1 VASRLLSLLTERPAL
16 IASLPTNSPDLARA
30 AADGGADALKVH
42 LHVRHEASDTQ
53 FGDLATERK
62 NLDAILAIGLPTGVV
77 PGAGDYLPTPEEM
90 HELAAMG
97 LDFFDLY
104 AHDMPA
110 WLVGFEGLTRA
121 IAIDYSWQPD
131 DLAQFA
137 GLGFDL
143 LEAAV
148 VPHEGYGRPLNAADL
163 AAYRKIRQA
172 TAMPII
178 VPTQRAIRPDEA
190 ALLTSVIGVNA
201 IMIGVIVAGREP
213 EGFRVATALFAKALA
228 AAYA

>member
-1 VASRLLSLLTERPAL
+1 VAGRLLSLLAKRPAL
-16 IASLPTNSPDLARA
+16 IASLPANSPDLARA

-42 LHVRHEASDTQ
+42 LHVRHEASGTQ
-53 FGDLATERK
+53 FGDLATERE

-77 PGAGDYLPTPEEM
+77 PGAGDHLPTPEEM

-97 LDFFDLY
+97 VDFFDLY

-110 WLVGFEGLTRA
+110 WLVGFGGLSRA
-121 IAIDYSWQPD
+121 IAIDHTWQPD

-137 GLGFDL
+137 GLGFEL

-148 VPHEGYGRPLNAADL
+148 VPHEGYGKPLNAADL
-163 AAYRKIRQA
+163 AVYRRIRQA
-172 TAMPII
+172 TVMPII
-178 VPTQRAIRPDEA
+178 LPTQRAIRPEEI
-190 ALLTSVIGVNA
+190 ALLTGTIGVNA

-213 EGFRVATALFAKALA
+213 GGFRTATKLFAQALA
-228 AAYA
+228 GA

>member
-1 VASRLLSLLTERPAL
+1 MAGRLLCLLAKRPAL

-42 LHVRHEASDTQ
+42 LHVRHEASGAQ
-53 FGDLATERK
+53 FGDLATERR
-62 NLDAILAIGLPTGVV
+62 NLEAILATGLPTGVV
-77 PGAGDYLPTPEEM
+77 PGAGDLLPTPKEM
-90 HELAAMG
+90 RDLAGMG

-110 WLVGFEGLTRA
+110 WMVGFQGLTRA
-121 IAIDYSWQPD
+121 IAIDQSWTPG
-131 DLAQFA
+131 DLDQFA
-137 GLGFDL
+137 ALGFEL

-148 VPHEGYGRPLNAADL
+148 IPHEGYGRPLTAADL
-163 AAYRKIRQA
+163 AVYRRIRQA

-178 VPTQRAIRPDEA
+178 VPTQRVIRPEEVT
-190 ALLTSVIGVNA
+190 LLTGAIGVNA

-213 EGFRVATALFAKALA
+213 KEFRAATERFAKALSIM
-228 AAYA
+228 